1 MLKSACFYPL
11 AALPLL
17 MASNLSLAAEETD
30 TTLAA
35 YAAGYVAGFTCSA
48 TFNGN
53 KDAAAIREYELGGIY
68 PLIAERVAQLE
79 AEVNSEQRWVRVN
92 YDNGKRSRY
101 SVWRPKLGCVDL
113 PVGASLDNFPH
124 VANPFA
130 GDKAAQQDHGGPW
143 QEQPTPLKPSQQSAL
158 ANVVDRAFSKHYGRG
173 ARTSAVL
180 IATPEHLL
188 AERYLEGMTP
198 ATAQR
203 TWSVAKSIG
212 ASVIGAAVQ
221 QLLIEVDEPAA
232 LENWSHPA
240 DPRAAISLEN
250 LLHMASGLDSNA
262 AGNRTDRVYMG
273 GGLVSD
279 TATESALEVAPGT
292 RWKYA
297 NNDTLLALRTLRE
310 RFATLDAYL
319 RFPFESL
326 LDKLGMQHTYLETD
340 WQGDFILSS
349 QVWTTARDL
358 ARLGVLH
365 LNNGRWQGE
374 QLLPTNWL
382 NYISTPAAAQPPE
395 GAPGYG
401 AQWWLY
407 NERFPELPNDTI
419 AARGN
424 RGQFLVI
431 IPSRNLVIVRRGYDL
446 AGEPGFNEH
455 DFTRDILKAL
465 DSASQL

>member
-1 MLKSACFYPL
+1 MTKLSSLFLALSAC
-11 AALPLL
+11 LL
-17 MASNLSLAAEETD
+17 SSATIVHAEETE
-30 TTLAA
+30 TTKNA
-35 YAAGYVAGFTCSA
+35 YAAGYLAGFTCSA
-48 TFNGN
+48 VFNGQ
-53 KDAAAIREYELGGIY
+53 KDLASIRRDELTGIY
-68 PLIAERVAQLE
+68 DLVAERVQRLE
-79 AEVNSEQRWVRVN
+79 PVIDEGRKFVSVN
-92 YDNGKRSRY
+92 YDAGRRTRL

-113 PVGASLDNFPH
+113 PVGATIADLDK
-124 VANPFA
+124 VANPFHDSVFPEEDSGQPWTA
-130 GDKAAQQDHGGPW
+130 TPNGLNEAQQ
-143 QEQPTPLKPSQQSAL
+143 KAL
-158 ANVVDRAFSKHYGRG
+158 AAVVEQAFSKTYGNG

-180 IATPEHLL
+180 IATPEHIL
-188 AERYLEGMTP
+188 AEHYQQGFTP
-198 ATAQR
+198 ETAQR

-212 ASVIGAAVQ
+212 ASVVGAAVQ
-221 QLLIEVDEPAA
+221 QRLIELDEPSA
-232 LENWSHPA
+232 LENWSHQL
-240 DPRAAISLEN
+240 DPRGQITLEN
-250 LLHMASGLDSNA
+250 LLHMASGLDSNK

-279 TATESALEVAPGT
+279 TATESALEVTPGE

-310 RFATLDAYL
+310 RFATLDDYL
-319 RFPFESL
+319 RFPYQQL
-326 LDKLGMQHTYLETD
+326 LEKIGMEHTFLETD

-365 LNNGRWQGE
+365 LQQGQWQGE
-374 QLLPTNWL
+374 QILPEDWL
-382 NYISTPAAAQPPE
+382 SYISTPAPAQPPE

-431 IPSRNLVIVRRGYDL
+431 IPSHNLVIVRRGYDL
-446 AGEPGFNEH
+446 AGKPGFNEH
-455 DFTRDILKAL
+455 DFTRDILRAL
-465 DSASQL
+465 AL